1 MTTLDVQLKAEW
13 IAGVGYRYDVLLD
26 GETIVRRS
34 RDPEF
39 DAARVLHSR
48 GLRGRFRTID
58 FVTGRPR
65 MVLDIERAARLR
77 TIERADAGPPVVGR
91 YRPLSDDD
99 RTHLRT
105 HTLHQGRVFRGE
117 TVRVPG
123 TAPKPLAVRGLLA
136 AGGPLMAASL
146 TDATR
151 RPDLWADAPINLIRR
166 SAARW
171 RPSPA
176 SASRRSTS
184 PA

>member
-1 MTTLDVQLKAEW
+1 MSTIDVRLKPAW
-13 IAGVGYRYDVLLD
+13 IKNVGYRYDVILD

-58 FVTGRPR
+58 FFTGRPR

-91 YRPLSDDD
+91 YRPLSDDA

-105 HTLHQGRVFRGE
+105 HTLHQGRVFQGRAVTGYRG
-117 TVRVPG
+117 TH
-123 TAPKPLAVRGLLA
+123 
-136 AGGPLMAASL
+136 
-146 TDATR
+146 
-151 RPDLWADAPINLIRR
+151 R
-166 SAARW
+166 SHW
-171 RPSPA
+171 W
-176 SASRRSTS
+176 
-184 PA
+184 